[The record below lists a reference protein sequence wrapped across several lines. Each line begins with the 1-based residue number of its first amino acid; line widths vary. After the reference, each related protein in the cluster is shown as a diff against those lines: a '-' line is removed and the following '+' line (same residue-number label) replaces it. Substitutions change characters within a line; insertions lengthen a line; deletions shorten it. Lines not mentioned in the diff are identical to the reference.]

1 MKNFIILIDHSPENL
16 TSWLLI
22 SQLPPTLLISS
33 TNYQQINDQTDRMLV
48 SKNSG
53 NYKLVQLKNKN

>member
-1 MKNFIILIDHSPENL
+1 MKNFITLIDHSPENL
-16 TSWLLI
+16 TSWLFI